1 MSTLYEYRCTEC
13 GRVWEDN
20 ERATTLGTC
29 QVCGKGEMKRVFSVP
44 YLTGMP
50 TRGSQRSDY
59 RQRDATKDRP
69 ED

>member
-1 MSTLYEYRCTEC
+1 MSTLYEYKCDAC
-13 GRVWEDN
+13 GREWLDN
-20 ERATTLGTC
+20 ERATTLGMC
-29 QVCGKGEMKRVFSVP
+29 QVCSRGEMKRVFSVP
-44 YLTGMP
+44 NLTGLP